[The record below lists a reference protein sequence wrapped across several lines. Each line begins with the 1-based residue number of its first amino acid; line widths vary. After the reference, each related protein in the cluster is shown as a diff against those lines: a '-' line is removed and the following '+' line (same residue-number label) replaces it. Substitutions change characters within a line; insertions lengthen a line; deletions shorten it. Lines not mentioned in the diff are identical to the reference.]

1 MLTAVLPAA
10 VNCVTA
16 QRGPTPHA
24 SGGTRCKPVL
34 LLEPMWQTDPGKR
47 AGRQVTFHVSPRP
60 GQAPASRPALLGNY
74 LLPHFQPKPIFP
86 SHCAPRGTGGVSP
99 PNLSSA
105 LPRQRLLPPP
115 PFPAPPPHLNTH
127 PHTDTQNARFTEGPK
142 TVKQLGAE
150 QCTNERQ
157 LTLQVMHF
165 SGFP

>member
-10 VNCVTA
+10 VNCMTV

-115 PFPAPPPHLNTH
+115 LSLPPPPPQHTPTH
-127 PHTDTQNARFTEGPK
+127 RHTKCKVHRRTENSETARGR
-142 TVKQLGAE
+142 TVHK
-150 QCTNERQ
+150 
-157 LTLQVMHF
+157 
-165 SGFP
+165 